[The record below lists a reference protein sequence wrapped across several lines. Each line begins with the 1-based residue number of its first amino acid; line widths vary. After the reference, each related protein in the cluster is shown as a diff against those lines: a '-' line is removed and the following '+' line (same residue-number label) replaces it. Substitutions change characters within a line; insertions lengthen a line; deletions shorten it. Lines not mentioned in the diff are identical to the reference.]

1 MIIRFLS
8 CVIMLVS
15 KLSLVIGLNRLDI
28 VNSDRLTHVIVLDWI
43 KQWDLINC
51 NLELIRVDMW
61 MLAMSN

>member
-28 VNSDRLTHVIVLDWI
+28 VNSDRPTHVIVLDWI

-61 MLAMSN
+61 MPAMSS